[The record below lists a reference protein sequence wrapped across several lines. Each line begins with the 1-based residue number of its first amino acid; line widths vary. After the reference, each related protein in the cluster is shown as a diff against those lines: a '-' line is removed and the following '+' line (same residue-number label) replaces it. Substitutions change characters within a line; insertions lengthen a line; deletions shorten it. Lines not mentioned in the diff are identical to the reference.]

1 MIKLICDDCEKNIMI
16 TIFQF
21 KLSLSQ
27 AVLTLIENKEEKTQK
42 FEHSGHNCQ
51 ISYKLLLFFR

>member
-1 MIKLICDDCEKNIMI
+1 MIKFICDDCEKNIMFK
-16 TIFQF
+16 IFQF

-42 FEHSGHNCQ
+42 FEQSGYNCQ
-51 ISYKLLLFFR
+51 IT

>member
-1 MIKLICDDCEKNIMI
+1 MFE
-16 TIFQF
+16 IFQF

-42 FEHSGHNCQ
+42 S
-51 ISYKLLLFFR
+51 